1 MSAGVVGVV
10 VGVIAVVAYVAA
22 AMGVATKVPLL
33 AYTTS
38 LACFGLVHVLVELRY
53 VERRFF
59 ERLPPRLWRWSAL
72 CIASVVVLRAL
83 RVAGVEIDIIP
94 AELGL
99 VAGLVVVGA
108 IVAGSVGAG
117 VFGII
122 VAVGLVVGAAVAPLE
137 TLLVLA
143 VGHNLT
149 PWGFI
154 VERASPARRP
164 VVAVVAGLVFV
175 GAPALVASGVVA
187 DALGVNVDVVARF
200 ASAGSIESHFGVYL
214 WPRLVEGESAVALF
228 SAAVCAQLLHYG
240 AVIIWLPLQAVSSD
254 EGFVSVKVVGGH
266 VSTAVAI
273 AAVVVAIVAVVG
285 LVAHFAADFA
295 GARGVYGIVAAVH
308 AWIELP
314 VLLAALGARRA
325 VATSSAG

>member
-99 VAGLVVVGA
+99 VAGLVVVAA
-108 IVAGSVGAG
+108 IVAGSHGAG
-117 VFGII
+117 VFGHNG
-122 VAVGLVVGAAVAPLE
+122 AVGLVVG
-137 TLLVLA
+137 
-143 VGHNLT
+143 
-149 PWGFI
+149 
-154 VERASPARRP
+154 
-164 VVAVVAGLVFV
+164 AVVAGLVFV

-187 DALGVNVDVVARF
+187 DALGGDVDVVARF